1 MKKFIV
7 ALMLFAPMTMF
18 AQKFG
23 HMNSQEII
31 QSMPE
36 YAKANGEVQAKAK
49 EFENE
54 FAEMQQEF
62 QRKAEEYDKAKD
74 TMNPTK
80 QQETEAEL
88 QTLYQKLQLANN
100 DYQQKLQQF
109 QQEQLNP
116 IMNKFNNAIQAV
128 GKAGNYVYIMDLSMG
143 IPYINDSLSE
153 DVTMKIKA
161 ELKK

>member
-1 MKKFIV
+1 MKKIIV
-7 ALMLFAPMTMF
+7 ALMLCAPMTMF

-36 YAKANGEVQAKAK
+36 FAKAQGEVAAKSK
-49 EFENE
+49 EYDNE
-54 FAEMQQEF
+54 FSEMQQEF
-62 QRKAEEYDKAKD
+62 QRQVEEYQKNES

-80 QQETEAEL
+80 KEETETKLGEM
-88 QTLYQKLQLANN
+88 QQKLQQAYQ
-100 DYQQKLQQF
+100 DYQQKIQQF
-109 QQEQLNP
+109 QQEQMGP
-116 IMNKFNNAIQAV
+116 IMNKLNNAIQAV

-143 IPYINDSLSE
+143 IPYISDTLSE
-153 DVTMKIKA
+153 DVSTKIKA

>member
-7 ALMLFAPMTMF
+7 ALMLCAPMTMF

-54 FAEMQQEF
+54 FGEMQQEF

-88 QTLYQKLQLANN
+88 QNLYQKLQMANQ

-109 QQEQLNP
+109 QQEQMTP

-128 GKAGNYVYIMDLSMG
+128 GKAGNYVYIMDLTMG
-143 IPYINDSLSE
+143 IPYINDALSE
-153 DVTMKIKA
+153 DVTTKIKA

>member
-7 ALMLFAPMTMF
+7 ALMLLAPMTMF

-54 FAEMQQEF
+54 FGEMQQEF

-88 QTLYQKLQLANN
+88 SNLYQKLQMANQ

-109 QQEQLNP
+109 QQEQMTP
-116 IMNKFNNAIQAV
+116 IMTKFNNAIQAV

-153 DVTMKIKA
+153 DVTTKIKA